1 MAKQNNLPFENREQ
15 DAVTVSELT
24 RRVQR
29 TIENAF
35 SNVCVVGEISQF
47 TIASSGH
54 IYLTLKDEDAV
65 LKAIIW
71 RSTARKLKFEL
82 EEGLEL
88 VARGSLDVYPPRGSY
103 QLIVREVQPRGMG
116 ALQLAFRKLMKRLEE
131 EGLFR
136 TEHKKNLPEFPRRIG
151 VVTSPTGAAIR
162 DIVRVVER
170 RWPPATIYLL
180 PRRVQG
186 EAAAEEIA
194 AAIRLLNARRPDL
207 DLMIVGRGGGSLE
220 DLWAFNEEVVARA
233 IFDSEIPVVS
243 AVGHEV
249 DTSVSDFVADA
260 RVATPSAAGENVV
273 PDQTEVGAKVE
284 NLKNRLARSLQSK
297 VRHARQRLD
306 SVKRSMAFRR
316 PEMVVQERAQRV
328 DELWEKLRGN
338 FEHDLAMRR
347 ERVNALAGKLEA
359 LSPLRVMDR
368 GFSVAFDS
376 SDEVLTSVQEVE
388 MGDTM
393 MTRLRDGRIYSRV
406 ETVET
411 TGNVI
416 ADKEQQNE

>member
-170 RWPPATIYLL
+170 RWPLATIYLL

>member
-170 RWPPATIYLL
+170 RWPLATIYLL

-273 PDQTEVGAKVE
+273 PDQTEVGAQVE